1 MNKENKLNNFF
12 MKSAELSATLSY
24 CERKKV
30 GAVLVKD
37 SRIIVN
43 SYNGTISGSENCCE
57 ETIYDGFGAHKVSKN
72 TVVHAEMNCILFA
85 GKYGIATQGCD
96 LFVTLSPCIECS
108 KAIIQ
113 AGIKSVYYKEEYR
126 NTEGIKFLSQFISVI
141 KLED

>member
-1 MNKENKLNNFF
+1 MRISEEQALMEHAQVASKR
-12 MKSAELSATLSY
+12 SY
-24 CERKKV
+24 CERKQV
-30 GAVLVKD
+30 GAVLAKD
-37 SRIIVN
+37 GRIV
-43 SYNGTISGSENCCE
+43 STGFNGTISKSENCCE